1 MSEKTPGDYLRDAYR
16 DLVENG
22 DYDMPTYELVFIMT
36 EASAEQYSFV
46 HLNLEFDS
54 QGNN

>member
-22 DYDMPTYELVFIMT
+22 DYDMPTYDLVFIVT
-36 EASAEQYSFV
+36 EASAKQYSFV